1 LTLDKY
7 FVGAKTDKLLWFLS
21 VIILFSFYIEKD
33 MNMHKILISTEKF
46 LLCIIAMATLYAT
59 MEEVFHLISN
69 RHVELADLLLLFIYT
84 EVLGMVAV
92 FYKSQKIPIT
102 LPLFI
107 AMTALSRLIILQG
120 KESEPVNLLYEA
132 VAIVLIAA
140 ACLIIRFRPQSQD
153 EDLPLV

>member
-1 LTLDKY
+1 
-7 FVGAKTDKLLWFLS
+7 
-21 VIILFSFYIEKD
+21 
-33 MNMHKILISTEKF
+33 MNMHKILISTEKV
-46 LLCIIAMATLYAT
+46 LLCIIALATLYAT
-59 MEEVFHLISN
+59 LEEIFHLFSN

-132 VAIVLIAA
+132 IAIVLIAA
-140 ACLIIRFRPQSQD
+140 ACLIIRYRPSSQED
-153 EDLPLV
+153 DLPLV